1 MRVLI
6 TGGAGFLGSHLADA
20 FIERGDEVFV
30 LDTGS
35 IVKVRHLLTNPRFHY
50 IHDTIFNAEILDSLA
65 AKSDLIYHLAAVVG
79 VEHYVGDPYET
90 LNVNVNG
97 TQNILTAAYK

>member
-6 TGGAGFLGSHLADA
+6 TGGAGFLGSHLSDA

-35 IVKVRHLLTNPRFHY
+35 IAKVRHLV
-50 IHDTIFNAEILDSLA
+50 D
-65 AKSDLIYHLAAVVG
+65 
-79 VEHYVGDPYET
+79 VEEVS
-90 LNVNVNG
+90 
-97 TQNILTAAYK
+97 K